1 MNKKIF
7 NIPLTA
13 SIHTITLRSAQEPH
27 RPPGITSDILDAI
40 PLETTAQWSMKINP
54 NKINGDIFQYSQYRK
69 TMNSLMSNMQVSQY
83 SYYRTDLRIDC
94 YQDVFELLYKINF
107 LLISLFAM
115 SYKKNQGQAVAHLCM
130 LSKEFSDVSYDNSYL
145 EIKFYNKKFQMMDK
159 DPAKARLEIRCLK
172 NLKKDGLPP
181 PEFHKV
187 IFDLLDTLPSNFEA
201 LQEKCNSYLLKAY
214 KNHCKNCNGIERKRD
229 YVTEFLSSANN
240 ALTIFTRA
248 QLRNFLV
255 LCGVDKAKVYDRAEY
270 IVRKTKAV
278 FYSKQDVVKYTE
290 KLKTVINQFF
300 LT

>member
-1 MNKKIF
+1 
-7 NIPLTA
+7 
-13 SIHTITLRSAQEPH
+13 
-27 RPPGITSDILDAI
+27 
-40 PLETTAQWSMKINP
+40 
-54 NKINGDIFQYSQYRK
+54 
-69 TMNSLMSNMQVSQY
+69 
-83 SYYRTDLRIDC
+83 
-94 YQDVFELLYKINF
+94 
-107 LLISLFAM
+107 
-115 SYKKNQGQAVAHLCM
+115 M

-214 KNHCKNCNGIERKRD
+214 QNHCKYCNGIKRKHD